1 MCVYVCVWG
10 GGGAPPG
17 DFFLDGAMKILVHC
31 IPLLLHWVAL
41 SVHAMFTCARC
52 TLHRIRDPKP
62 DLKLTH
68 VCVCVRV
75 CVCFCACVCVCV
87 CMRVG
92 VGVCFVDAC
101 VCVCVRARVCV
112 CARTR
117 ACACVCVCVHM
128 VQWYV
133 QRFPIDRLRVR
144 FPTIMVTHVFLLFLR
159 LFLTFL
165 SFSWVVTNSQCMP
178 EYVV

>member
-1 MCVYVCVWG
+1 MGLCSGHGNFAVIHELWLYPQSLLAKLSVFQASRMYATTMHV
-10 GGGAPPG
+10 AMPG
-17 DFFLDGAMKILVHC
+17 VNVVK
-31 IPLLLHWVAL
+31 PLLMVR
-41 SVHAMFTCARC
+41 VC
-52 TLHRIRDPKP
+52 TF
-62 DLKLTH
+62 
-68 VCVCVRV
+68 VCVCACVRS
-75 CVCFCACVCVCV
+75 CVCVCV
-87 CMRVG
+87 CVS
-92 VGVCFVDAC
+92 
-101 VCVCVRARVCV
+101 
-112 CARTR
+112 
-117 ACACVCVCVHM
+117 HM

>member
-1 MCVYVCVWG
+1 MATAVASSI
-10 GGGAPPG
+10 APVMG
-17 DFFLDGAMKILVHC
+17 VKGQN
-31 IPLLLHWVAL
+31 
-41 SVHAMFTCARC
+41 
-52 TLHRIRDPKP
+52 
-62 DLKLTH
+62 

-75 CVCFCACVCVCV
+75 CVCVS
-87 CMRVG
+87 
-92 VGVCFVDAC
+92 
-101 VCVCVRARVCV
+101 
-112 CARTR
+112 
-117 ACACVCVCVHM
+117 HM

-165 SFSWVVTNSQCMP
+165 SFSWVVTNRQCMP

>member
-1 MCVYVCVWG
+1 
-10 GGGAPPG
+10 
-17 DFFLDGAMKILVHC
+17 
-31 IPLLLHWVAL
+31 
-41 SVHAMFTCARC
+41 
-52 TLHRIRDPKP
+52 
-62 DLKLTH
+62 
-68 VCVCVRV
+68 
-75 CVCFCACVCVCV
+75 
-87 CMRVG
+87 
-92 VGVCFVDAC
+92 
-101 VCVCVRARVCV
+101 
-112 CARTR
+112 
-117 ACACVCVCVHM
+117 M

>member
-1 MCVYVCVWG
+1 MC
-10 GGGAPPG
+10 
-17 DFFLDGAMKILVHC
+17 M
-31 IPLLLHWVAL
+31 
-41 SVHAMFTCARC
+41 
-52 TLHRIRDPKP
+52 
-62 DLKLTH
+62 
-68 VCVCVRV
+68 
-75 CVCFCACVCVCV
+75 
-87 CMRVG
+87 
-92 VGVCFVDAC
+92 
-101 VCVCVRARVCV
+101 CVCVRACV
-112 CARTR
+112 R
-117 ACACVCVCVHM
+117 ACVCVYLCVSGVCVSHM

>member
-1 MCVYVCVWG
+1 MCVC
-10 GGGAPPG
+10 
-17 DFFLDGAMKILVHC
+17 L
-31 IPLLLHWVAL
+31 
-41 SVHAMFTCARC
+41 
-52 TLHRIRDPKP
+52 
-62 DLKLTH
+62 
-68 VCVCVRV
+68 
-75 CVCFCACVCVCV
+75 CVCVCV
-87 CMRVG
+87 CVG
-92 VGVCFVDAC
+92 VPLEQLGDIVQDRQG
-101 VCVCVRARVCV
+101 VCVCVS
-112 CARTR
+112 
-117 ACACVCVCVHM
+117 HM